1 METGLYADEN
11 GEYTGHLL
19 MCCGVDRPLNSA
31 ERFKIVVEAKG
42 ERGFLTVHDYVDQVH
57 RRLMGWREEILE
69 ATAVARECMG
79 DEPFSRAEKL
89 MVGAYGK
96 SVEMMDEEEWASRH
110 RQP

>member
-1 METGLYADEN
+1 MVTGLSVYEN

-19 MCCGVDRPLNSA
+19 MCCGVDQPLNSA
-31 ERFKIVVEAKG
+31 ERFKFVVEPKG

-79 DEPFSRAEKL
+79 RVTLSETRETDGRRVRAIC
-89 MVGAYGK
+89 GNDG
-96 SVEMMDEEEWASRH
+96 
-110 RQP
+110 